1 MSKTTITSSELAKKY
16 AAAIRAAEAE
26 YKKNGSKGSK
36 SAAAKAAVRAVDAK
50 FKT

>member
-1 MSKTTITSSELAKKY
+1 MAKTVISRSALAKKY
-16 AAAIRAAEAE
+16 EAAIRAAEAK

-36 SAAAKAAVRAVDAK
+36 AAVAADAIRSVDAK